1 MTDSTSAS
9 PKPVVLLR
17 PAPQKRDRIFTPE
30 ALARLDA
37 AFTVIDLEDAPDDAL
52 FEEHLQDA
60 FAIVGQP
67 DLDADRLTRATSL
80 KALINVEGNFFPN
93 VDYGTAFARGV
104 RVLGCGS
111 AYSQAVAEFSL
122 GLALDLARGISGQDG
137 AMRDGSEKYVSES
150 AGDAILLHRAAV
162 GILGYGNLGRSF
174 HRLLQPF
181 HTTVRIYDPW
191 LPPAVIQETGGI
203 PAGLEETLRSSQFL
217 FVFATATADNAH
229 LLDGTALDLLPDGA
243 RIILVSRAAVVDYDA
258 LLERLQQGRFLA
270 AIDVWPT
277 EPLPKDSPF
286 RGLANTVLSP
296 HRAGGIPQAFH
307 SIGDMVVDDLTLMA
321 RGLPPVRLQAA
332 APELV
337 GRYRNKPVT

>member
-1 MTDSTSAS
+1 MPV
-9 PKPVVLLR
+9 PKPVVLLA
-17 PAPQKRDRIFTPE
+17 PAPQKRDRILTPE
-30 ALARLDA
+30 ALDRLRDT
-37 AFTVIDLEDAPDDAL
+37 FTVVDLEETPGDDVL
-52 FEEHLQDA
+52 EQHLPDA

-67 DLDADRLTRATSL
+67 DLGTERLGRARNL
-80 KALINVEGNFFPN
+80 RALINVEGNFFPN
-93 VDYGTAFARGV
+93 VDYAAAFAQGV

-137 AMRDGSEKYVSES
+137 TMRGGTEQYVSGS
-150 AGDAILLHRAAV
+150 SSNAVLLHRSTV

-181 HTTVRIYDPW
+181 NTTVRIHDPW
-191 LPPAVIQETGGI
+191 LPAAVIEDTGAQA
-203 PAGLEETLRSSQFL
+203 AGLEETLRTSRFL

-229 LLDGTALDLLPDGA
+229 LLDGDALDLLPDGA
-243 RIILVSRAAVVDYDA
+243 RLVLVSRAAVVDYDA
-258 LLERLQQGRFLA
+258 LLERLRTGRFLA
-270 AIDVWPT
+270 AIDVWPE
-277 EPLPKDSPF
+277 EPLPADSPF
-286 RGLANTVLSP
+286 RALPNTVLSP

-307 SIGDMVVDDLTLMA
+307 TIGDMVVDDLGLMA

>member
-1 MTDSTSAS
+1 MTDA
-9 PKPVVLLR
+9 KPVVLLA

-30 ALARLDA
+30 ALARLRA
-37 AFTVIDLEDAPDDAL
+37 AFTVVDLEDTPGEAVLEQYLP
-52 FEEHLQDA
+52 DA
-60 FAIVGQP
+60 FAVVGQP
-67 DLDADRLTRATSL
+67 DLDAGRLERARSL
-80 KALINVEGNFFPN
+80 RAVVNVEGNFFPN
-93 VDYGTAFARGV
+93 VDYRAAFAQGV

-137 AMRDGSEKYVSES
+137 AMRAGTEQYVGGSSS
-150 AGDAILLHRAAV
+150 DAVLLHRSSV

-181 HTTVRIYDPW
+181 HATVRIHDPW
-191 LPPAVIQETGGI
+191 LPDAVIEDTGAQA
-203 PAGLEETLRSSQFL
+203 AGLEETLRTSRFL

-229 LLDGTALDLLPDGA
+229 LLDGDALDLLPDGA
-243 RIILVSRAAVVDYDA
+243 RVVLISRAAVVDYDA
-258 LLERLQQGRFLA
+258 LLDRLRAGRFLA
-270 AIDVWPT
+270 AIDVWPE
-277 EPLPKDSPF
+277 EPLPATSPF
-286 RGLANTVLSP
+286 RDLPNVVLSP

-307 SIGDMVVDDLTLMA
+307 SIGDMVVDDLVLMS

>member
-1 MTDSTSAS
+1 MPV
-9 PKPVVLLR
+9 PKPVVLLA
-17 PAPQKRDRIFTPE
+17 PAPQKRDRILTPE
-30 ALARLDA
+30 ALDRLRDT
-37 AFTVIDLEDAPDDAL
+37 FTVVDLEETPGDDVL
-52 FEEHLQDA
+52 EQHLPDA

-67 DLDADRLTRATSL
+67 DLGTERLGRARNL
-80 KALINVEGNFFPN
+80 RALINVEGNFFPN
-93 VDYGTAFARGV
+93 VDYTAAFAQGV

-137 AMRDGSEKYVSES
+137 AMRGGTEQYVSGS
-150 AGDAILLHRAAV
+150 SSNAVLLHRSTV

-181 HTTVRIYDPW
+181 NTTVRIHDPW
-191 LPPAVIQETGGI
+191 LPAAVIEDTGAQA
-203 PAGLEETLRSSQFL
+203 AGLEETLRTSRFL

-229 LLDGTALDLLPDGA
+229 LLDGDALDLLPDGA
-243 RIILVSRAAVVDYDA
+243 RLVLVSRAAVVDYDA
-258 LLERLQQGRFLA
+258 LLERLRTGRFLA
-270 AIDVWPT
+270 AIDVWPE
-277 EPLPKDSPF
+277 EPLPADSPF
-286 RGLANTVLSP
+286 RALPNTVLSP

-307 SIGDMVVDDLTLMA
+307 TIGDMVVDDLGLMA

-337 GRYRNKPVT
+337 GRYCNKPVT